1 MRRPA
6 LSTVS
11 KFVDGTSAASVS
23 SCALTWSVGA
33 TALVCDLGW
42 LINPHRFPDLTYVYW
57 PVRA

>member
-6 LSTVS
+6 LPTFS
-11 KFVDGTSAASVS
+11 KFADGYEWAASVS

-42 LINPHRFPDLTYVYW
+42 LSLIPHRFPDLTYVY
-57 PVRA
+57 